1 MKLVDEFRDVRL
13 ARSLTERIKQRSV
26 RAARLM
32 EFCGSHTV
40 AIFKHGIRQLLPP
53 GVEMMSGPGCPV
65 CVTDNADIDKAIAL
79 AGLP

>member
-53 GVEMMSGPGCPV
+53 GVERRPPWPTITSARPL
-65 CVTDNADIDKAIAL
+65 AAAIFSMV
-79 AGLP
+79 

>member
-26 RAARLM
+26 KAARLM

-53 GVEMMSGPGCPV
+53 GVEMTKQDCPSHFM
-65 CVTDNADIDKAIAL
+65 DWAAIFNL
-79 AGLP
+79 L